1 MDDQD
6 NGRKFVII
14 GGGLVGCYLASR
26 LVDEGNEVVL
36 IELGGSNTEDS
47 SQATRALVPNFTTSV
62 YRGALPGGRAFG
74 LGGTSTIWGGAMIPP
89 SRFEKH
95 LSPSFDDSVQRAVLE
110 KFGVHGHFYSTQ
122 ISENVDK
129 RNVLWPSFTKK
140 NARRLIDTKSP
151 NLKLLLNTQVLKL
164 AHQDGRIIGLKLRK
178 SDAEFDFD
186 SSMYTVIMAAGMIES
201 TRLLLASSLVK
212 RDLGESREQ
221 AVLHSAPDSI
231 ETTFSDHISAP
242 IATLTPLSEQ
252 YLNHLVKGRHW
263 GLESVRYDYK
273 FGECTGFL
281 NIQFTRESSDPFY
294 ALRQLLL
301 SLQSGVLGR
310 DSLKHFLTI
319 IKSFNWF
326 FVFASYF
333 LRKGLVLPPPKSKI
347 FINLVATKFEYGTI
361 SFKDESIN
369 LDWEITDKD
378 REYFL
383 RAARSLLNEIAL
395 EFEGVFSID
404 RHTDSQITEEL
415 GKDAEVFHPNGSFP
429 FGFADAV
436 VTEDLKLKGCDNMY
450 LISSGL
456 FPNGGVSS
464 PSFSLLCLAEKL
476 VRSDRICSSRA
487 RV

>member
-186 SSMYTVIMAAGMIES
+186 SSLYTVILAAGMIES
-201 TRLLLASSLVK
+201 TRLLLASSLLN
-212 RDLGESREQ
+212 RDLGQSREQ
-221 AVLHSAPDSI
+221 AVLHSDNGSI
-231 ETTFSDHISAP
+231 KATFSDHISAP
-242 IATLTPLSEQ
+242 IATLTPLSNK
-252 YLNHLVKGRHW
+252 YLSQLFRRRGW
-263 GLESVRYDYK
+263 GFESVRYDYQV
-273 FGECTGFL
+273 GESTGFL
-281 NIQFTRESSDPFY
+281 NVQFTRSSNDPKKTARITFY
-294 ALRQLLL
+294 KNDEAEPGIDL
-301 SLQSGVLGR
+301 S
-310 DSLKHFLTI
+310 
-319 IKSFNWF
+319 
-326 FVFASYF
+326 A
-333 LRKGLVLPPPKSKI
+333 
-347 FINLVATKFEYGTI
+347 
-361 SFKDESIN
+361 
-369 LDWEITDKD
+369 
-378 REYFL
+378 
-383 RAARSLLNEIAL
+383 
-395 EFEGVFSID
+395 
-404 RHTDSQITEEL
+404 
-415 GKDAEVFHPNGSFP
+415 
-429 FGFADAV
+429 
-436 VTEDLKLKGCDNMY
+436 
-450 LISSGL
+450 
-456 FPNGGVSS
+456 
-464 PSFSLLCLAEKL
+464 
-476 VRSDRICSSRA
+476 
-487 RV
+487 